1 MADDEDD
8 PPSLRGLLKSLHEP
22 WCADAHAVTRVTI
35 APSSFYERSVI
46 QGGLLKRDDAPVT
59 LPPKSDFSPPFIHQ
73 LFDEDVLFGYKE
85 PALRVWVRDPDLAL
99 CVTASAR
106 SVLQAAVTVRLPT
119 AEGKAS
125 LVHAGA
131 DDVAE
136 RLRVMHVLPRDAP
149 SGSFIAAVGADAP
162 ERRLSLH
169 WAPAPSTGKSNGA
182 FWAPPGDLVHNYS
195 RGGRN
200 FAVFSWIPA
209 SAPEYHTR
217 LGALGLY
224 LIENKSAVD
233 AHDEKWSQLSV
244 YEMDGDGHVTATVG
258 FSLVYRFSNPMR
270 EFRPVSL
277 RLAQL
282 VILPRFQRDGHGE
295 ELLELIYSRACQDE
309 AVFDVG
315 IEDPCEGMSRLRDV
329 VDIGRAWRA
338 RVFSSLPGWE
348 RWGPGLMPCP
358 PLSNDEAS
366 ALVVEAPL
374 AALSTARAVLRCTIG
389 QAQRAY
395 LALLFCRLGL
405 TDCSGDGIAK
415 AFRLLVKRAALDA
428 DADVRA
434 IKEAERK
441 KAVLEDR
448 FCEMIAAFTSALSR
462 ISDCGRTLVSKV
474 TAETARGIWARRRA
488 DAEAAS
494 SS

>member
-1 MADDEDD
+1 
-8 PPSLRGLLKSLHEP
+8 LLM
-22 WCADAHAVTRVTI
+22 
-35 APSSFYERSVI
+35 
-46 QGGLLKRDDAPVT
+46 RDDVPVA
-59 LPPKSDFSPPFIHQ
+59 LPPKSEFSPPFIHQ

-85 PALRVWVRDPDLAL
+85 PALRIWVRDPDLAL

-162 ERRLSLH
+162 ERSLSLH

-182 FWAPPGDLVHNYS
+182 LWAPPGDLVQNYS
-195 RGGRN
+195 RGARN

-244 YEMDGDGHVTATVG
+244 YEMDGEGHVMATVG

-270 EFRPVSL
+270 EIRPDSL

-295 ELLELIYSRACQDE
+295 ELLELIYTRACRDE

-329 VDIGRAWRA
+329 VDIGRAWKA

-348 RWGPGLMPCP
+348 RWGPGSTSCT
-358 PLSNDEAS
+358 NEDAS
-366 ALVVEAPL
+366 ALVVEAPP
-374 AALSTARAVLRCTIG
+374 AALSAARSVLRCTIG

-395 LALLFCRLGL
+395 LALLYCRLGL

-415 AFRLLVKRAALDA
+415 AYRLLVKRAALDA

-434 IKEAERK
+434 IKEAERR

-448 FCEMIAAFTSALSR
+448 FCEMIAAFTTALSR
-462 ISDCGRTLVSKV
+462 IIDCGHTLVTKE
-474 TAETARGIWARRRA
+474 TAEKARELWAKRRA

-494 SS
+494 SSAPA